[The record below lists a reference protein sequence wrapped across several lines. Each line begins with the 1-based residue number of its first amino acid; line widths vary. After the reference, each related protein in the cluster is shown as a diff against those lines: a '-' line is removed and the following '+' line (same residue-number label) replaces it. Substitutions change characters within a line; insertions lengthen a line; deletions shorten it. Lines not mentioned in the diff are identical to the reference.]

1 MRKNK
6 EEKKNEYF
14 IKNIKEENDCRA
26 GTKELANPTRVLLS
40 QNWKTQ
46 KTSLCRN
53 QTVKET
59 TKKHRSSSNYSSICV
74 THWTAYSKLSTLTW
88 AKMAAFC
95 PAVTLI
101 ACWLAVAGDD
111 AAWPAEPELP
121 CFPEPCAG
129 WPTRNVPWENRTRM
143 TKVQL

>member
-1 MRKNK
+1 MTAEQEQKSWQTPDESYYHRTG
-6 EEKKNEYF
+6 
-14 IKNIKEENDCRA
+14 R
-26 GTKELANPTRVLLS
+26 PLLII
-40 QNWKTQ
+40 TQ
-46 KTSLCRN
+46 KTSLCWN

-59 TKKHRSSSNYSSICV
+59 TKKHKSSSNYSSICV

-101 ACWLAVAGDD
+101 ACWVAVAGDD
-111 AAWPAEPELP
+111 VAWPAELELP

-143 TKVQL
+143 SKVQL